1 MRAREL
7 GIVIGRRPAGPANAI
22 TDVAGVA
29 VGHAN
34 HEPDHTGV
42 TTVLPGVD
50 RDPWLEPYFVGSAR
64 LNGAGEVAG
73 LAQIEEWGIGETGI
87 HLTGTPYV
95 GAVYDAATR
104 LAMARQPL
112 IGVDDVVIPIVAE
125 CDPSSVCDVRGGPPP
140 DLALVTRSYD
150 EASTGPVAEGQVGAG
165 VGMHCFDWAGGIG
178 TASRRAGPYTVG
190 VLLLV
195 NFGDAEDL
203 RIDGDAVGA
212 RVGAPPTRGGEG
224 SCACVLATDAP
235 LLPQQLERVAR
246 RIFLGLART
255 GSYGANGSGEVAVA
269 FSTANRAAL
278 RRDQPGSAASIEMLR
293 NGALNELFAAT
304 VEASE
309 EAVLNALFGARTVNG
324 PIGTTHAFD
333 VERWRATAR

>member
-1 MRAREL
+1 MRPVERL
-7 GIVIGRRPAGPANAI
+7 RRPGRPASR
-22 TDVAGVA
+22 
-29 VGHAN
+29 
-34 HEPDHTGV
+34 
-42 TTVLPGVD
+42 PGTRDALLRRGLD
-50 RDPWLEPYFVGSAR
+50 RACCR
-64 LNGAGEVAG
+64 GAGRSRRR
-73 LAQIEEWGIGETGI
+73 
-87 HLTGTPYV
+87 
-95 GAVYDAATR
+95 DALLR
-104 LAMARQPL
+104 LGR
-112 IGVDDVVIPIVAE
+112 
-125 CDPSSVCDVRGGPPP
+125 
-140 DLALVTRSYD
+140 
-150 EASTGPVAEGQVGAG
+150 
-165 VGMHCFDWAGGIG
+165 GIG